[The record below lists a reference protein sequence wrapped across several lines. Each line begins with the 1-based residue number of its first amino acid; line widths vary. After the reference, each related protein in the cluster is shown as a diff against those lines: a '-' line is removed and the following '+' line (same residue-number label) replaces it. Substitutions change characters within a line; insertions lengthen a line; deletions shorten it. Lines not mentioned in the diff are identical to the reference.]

1 MVWGLALWGVTEAEH
16 LNRHH
21 LHPFLKKSF
30 NIVCLNDDLQ
40 ETAGYVL
47 LWSILFHF
55 FQIKSLAITSK
66 CIFLSDKGLGC
77 VNLIPDKTE
86 ALHWQILI

>member
-1 MVWGLALWGVTEAEH
+1 MSWKKLSDQMSFGNSGLQLWFFSQLHEDKCSNRSMVWGLALWGVTEAEH

-47 LWSILFHF
+47 LWSI
-55 FQIKSLAITSK
+55 
-66 CIFLSDKGLGC
+66 
-77 VNLIPDKTE
+77 
-86 ALHWQILI
+86 